1 MSTDWFLFSP
11 SRKKRAMVGSIGM
24 GGVKVWP
31 NDYQGGEFLAWVIEE
46 NITDVVLVHEDDQ
59 RMDDEAIT
67 DFWGEGR
74 AASAP
79 KAGNGEGA

>member
-11 SRKKRAMVGSIGM
+11 SRKKRTMVGSIGL

-46 NITDVVLVHEDDQ
+46 HITDVVLIHENDPRLEDD
-59 RMDDEAIT
+59 EVA
-67 DFWGEGR
+67 DFWGEQH
-74 AASAP
+74 AASTP
-79 KAGNGEGA
+79 KAGDAG